1 MSISSTV
8 KKTVRPVVGE
18 RGWRLLRTAK
28 RRGAGPPSGGPAAEG
43 RRLAPQSREPCPTP
57 LALNTDKWGTHRY
70 AQHYQRHLQHLK
82 NESFNLLE
90 IGIGGYS
97 KAGKGGASLR
107 MWKHFFPAAH
117 IYGMDIRDKSFVD
130 EDRITTFVADQSDPE
145 SLRAVAGKIGELDVI
160 IDDGSH
166 LSPHILVTFETLF
179 PLLRDGGIYAV
190 EHT

>member
-1 MSISSTV
+1 MSND
-8 KKTVRPVVGE
+8 
-18 RGWRLLRTAK
+18 LCQ
-28 RRGAGPPSGGPAAEG
+28 
-43 RRLAPQSREPCPTP
+43 LAVHFK
-57 LALNTDKWGTHRY
+57 TDKWGTHRY
-70 AQHYQRHLQHLK
+70 AQHYQRHLQHLR
-82 NESFNLLE
+82 NDSFNLLE

-117 IYGMDIRDKSFVD
+117 VYGMDIRDKSFVD

-166 LSPHILVTFETLF
+166 LSPHILVTFETSSRCCATAAST
-179 PLLRDGGIYAV
+179 PSRTLRRPTGRSGRAASTGKIRRPACRC
-190 EHT
+190 